1 MTIKSMA
8 NEELDLSVLYEGRLR
23 ALESAT
29 TLHADAALLLARNRY
44 STSFFIANIATEE
57 LGKYA
62 LMVNAS
68 CLLAQGEIKWSVFWK
83 NFRSHKA
90 KTHALLILESLHD
103 FVCGIASEF
112 PERSL
117 YKDYANLQ
125 DEVKMKSL
133 YCDFS
138 IGKGFIAPTSIIKKE
153 ICEIANDLLTE
164 RLHMVNSFERQI
176 ASNFTVEQMRSI
188 SLKALKY

>member
-1 MTIKSMA
+1 
-8 NEELDLSVLYEGRLR
+8 
-23 ALESAT
+23 
-29 TLHADAALLLARNRY
+29 
-44 STSFFIANIATEE
+44 
-57 LGKYA
+57 
-62 LMVNAS
+62 
-68 CLLAQGEIKWSVFWK
+68 
-83 NFRSHKA
+83 
-90 KTHALLILESLHD
+90 
-103 FVCGIASEF
+103 
-112 PERSL
+112 
-117 YKDYANLQ
+117 
-125 DEVKMKSL
+125 MKSL